1 MADNETML
9 TYKGRPLVRSGNTL
23 YYGDMADEHVVVMQ
37 ILATDSVKDLTVAKK
52 VQVQMMATDPEL
64 PLNER
69 FLKKSEKPGLY
80 EALDIASIWLD
91 RVSKN

>member
-1 MADNETML
+1 MADQENVLM
-9 TYKGRPLVRSGNTL
+9 YKGRPLVRSGNTL

-37 ILATDSVKDLTVAKK
+37 ILTTDTVKDLTVAKK

-69 FLKKSEKPGLY
+69 FLKKSEKAGLY

>member
-1 MADNETML
+1 MADNENVLM
-9 TYKGRPLVRSGNTL
+9 YKGRPLVRSGNTL

-37 ILATDSVKDLTVAKK
+37 ILATDTVKDLTVAKK

-69 FLKKSEKPGLY
+69 FLKKSEKAGLY

>member
-1 MADNETML
+1 MADKETIL

-37 ILATDSVKDLTVAKK
+37 ILATDTVKELSVATK

-69 FLKKSEKPGLY
+69 FLKKSEKAGLY

-91 RVSKN
+91 RVSKG

>member
-1 MADNETML
+1 MAEHENVL

-23 YYGDMADEHVVVMQ
+23 YYGDMAEEHVVVMQ
-37 ILATDSVKDLTVAKK
+37 ILATDTVKDLTVAKK

-80 EALDIASIWLD
+80 EALDIAAIWLD

>member
-1 MADNETML
+1 MADNETIL

-37 ILATDSVKDLTVAKK
+37 ILSTDTVKELSVATK

-69 FLKKSEKPGLY
+69 FLKKSEKAGLY
-80 EALDIASIWLD
+80 EALDIATIWLD
-91 RVSKN
+91 RVSKG

>member
-1 MADNETML
+1 MADKENVLM
-9 TYKGRPLVRSGNTL
+9 YKGRPLVRSGNTL

-37 ILATDSVKDLTVAKK
+37 VLATDTVKDLTVAKK

-69 FLKKSEKPGLY
+69 FLKKSEKAGLY
-80 EALDIASIWLD
+80 EALDIAAIWLD
-91 RVSKN
+91 RVNKN